1 MIVRFF
7 FLSFPSFP
15 SEFVLAH
22 ASKATSAHTAHNN
35 PPLKS
40 HQHSYTISA
49 KITAQSSFF
58 FSSLKQKKLT
68 TALKKRERG
77 SDRDRRRR
85 RSTLRDETESVQCTP
100 CGKKKLPVSLTS
112 HRKQPHRT
120 GCESTRHH
128 ANNTAHTEGVI
139 PVQKQMHTASSSD
152 VKTTC
157 RSLRFRP
164 HAADRVSFLVVW
176 KTTTATLNH
185 STTATK
191 TRAFGKPYLVPAFTT
206 KAKRLRGKERS
217 HTRNSTL
224 RVSANR
230 AKGEGSEEYYAIFKL
245 KRSVNSYLRFKPIP
259 FNGSTIYAPLLKS
272 WTVEAQYNIPS
283 L

>member
-1 MIVRFF
+1 MRFF
-7 FLSFPSFP
+7 FSFFP
-15 SEFVLAH
+15 FLPVRVRSRAYVKYDKRSHCSQQSTSKISPAQLHHLCQNHRTEF
-22 ASKATSAHTAHNN
+22 
-35 PPLKS
+35 
-40 HQHSYTISA
+40 
-49 KITAQSSFF
+49 FF
-58 FSSLKQKKLT
+58 FSTPKQKKLT

-77 SDRDRRRR
+77 SDRDRRRRR

-164 HAADRVSFLVVW
+164 HAADRVSFLG
-176 KTTTATLNH
+176 KLAQHLYTTATLQLKPELSKNPMQFRCSLQNSH
-185 STTATK
+185 SFK
-191 TRAFGKPYLVPAFTT
+191 GNEVKYEELY
-206 KAKRLRGKERS
+206 
-217 HTRNSTL
+217 TL
-224 RVSANR
+224 CVSKSS
-230 AKGEGSEEYYAIFKL
+230 KGGIRKIL
-245 KRSVNSYLRFKPIP
+245 CHL
-259 FNGSTIYAPLLKS
+259 
-272 WTVEAQYNIPS
+272 
-283 L
+283 